1 MKLWMSWNKGDGGGP
16 WGKPSGGGSSGGGR
30 GTGGGGY
37 QPPGADQFDEL
48 LKKSQQRF
56 NDLFSGDG
64 GNKKMALVSVMV
76 LLLLWMGSGVYQ
88 VQPGEVG
95 VVMRFGK
102 FAGFSEPGLR
112 YHFPTPIE
120 SVEVV
125 NVGFIR
131 TEEFSQNLETD
142 ALQSAGETA
151 LGRPMLTGDE
161 NIINI
166 NFTVQ
171 WKINDA
177 KQYLFNVSNPELT
190 VRNVSES
197 AIREVIGKNTFT
209 SAFTGGKSQIEE
221 DAKKLIQATLDMYQ
235 AGIVIDRV
243 NLRGANPPEQVID
256 AMRDVQAARA
266 DQERSRNEA
275 EAYRNDILPKARGQA
290 ERMLQEAEAY
300 KQQVIAAA
308 KGDSARFTSV
318 YNEYRQA
325 PEVTRKRIYLET
337 MERIMGGMN
346 KVILG
351 SGKDVQGVLPYMPI
365 PGLAPRAPATTSG
378 GQ

>member
-1 MKLWMSWNKGDGGGP
+1 MKLFMSWNKGDGGGP

-30 GTGGGGY
+30 GPNGGGF
-37 QPPGADQFDEL
+37 PPPNSDQFDEL
-48 LKKSQQRF
+48 LRKSQERF
-56 NDLFSGDG
+56 KDMFSGDG
-64 GNKKMALVSVMV
+64 GNKKMALVSILV
-76 LLLLWMGSGVYQ
+76 LALLWMGSGIYQ

-102 FAGFSEPGLR
+102 FAGFTEPGLR

-120 SVEVV
+120 SVDVV

-131 TEEFSQNLETD
+131 TEEFSQ
-142 ALQSAGETA
+142 AAASGLQPADENAS
-151 LGRPMLTGDE
+151 GRPMLTGDE
-161 NIINI
+161 NIINV

-171 WKINDA
+171 WKISDA
-177 KQYLFNVSNPELT
+177 KKYLFNVSNPELT

-221 DAKKLIQATLDMYQ
+221 DAKKLIQSTLDLYN
-235 AGIVIDRV
+235 AGIAIDRV

-275 EAYRNDILPKARGQA
+275 EAYRNDIIPKARGQA

-300 KQQVIAAA
+300 KQQVIAGAQ
-308 KGDSARFTSV
+308 GDSARFVSV
-318 YNEYRQA
+318 YNEYRLA

-337 MERIMGGMN
+337 MERVMTGMN
-346 KVILG
+346 KVVLG
-351 SGKDVQGVLPYMPI
+351 EGKNTQGVLPYMPI
-365 PGLAPRAPATTSG
+365 QGLSPRTPATPAAG